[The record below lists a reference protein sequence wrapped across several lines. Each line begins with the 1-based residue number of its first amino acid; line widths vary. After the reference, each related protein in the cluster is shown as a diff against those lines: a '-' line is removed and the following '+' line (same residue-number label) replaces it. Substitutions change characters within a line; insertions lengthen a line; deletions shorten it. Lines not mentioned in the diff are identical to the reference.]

1 MPRRVTNLQRILSC
15 LVNNRRLCD
24 DCLSSASGVMPRQTV
39 NRLCREN
46 VHLISQCDDSLCEG
60 QCRKAYKIL
69 RFLPQPE
76 AGTVHEDATGLIVSS
91 SPEIN
96 TSPKVDVILEDVET
110 AAHRGAVPP
119 KLTRADFSRKEYL
132 HANFNTIL
140 SRALQLPQADYLER
154 LSLDGLMDLKEITSN
169 VHAVIT
175 LKLTFALVDWLQ
187 ASLNLTPGQAA
198 ALHDATDAVRPF
210 ESGFDLD
217 SSDPDVI
224 AEVKG
229 NVPVKGGTVFGAA
242 QLRGLTND
250 VLQMFGLPPAGR
262 TVEGMSG
269 RAKIRRPNL
278 GNALKFLGVFDSPRI
293 RSAAGKWMETFRKA
307 HPGHKIQ
314 LAEDVTHFQPDTV
327 YVVFLTPESSE
338 EQGDQADA
346 P

>member
-1 MPRRVTNLQRILSC
+1 
-15 LVNNRRLCD
+15 
-24 DCLSSASGVMPRQTV
+24 
-39 NRLCREN
+39 
-46 VHLISQCDDSLCEG
+46 
-60 QCRKAYKIL
+60 
-69 RFLPQPE
+69 
-76 AGTVHEDATGLIVSS
+76 
-91 SPEIN
+91 
-96 TSPKVDVILEDVET
+96 VDVILEEVEM
-110 AAHRGAVPP
+110 AAPRAAVQP

-140 SRALQLPQADYLER
+140 ARALQLPQADYLER

-187 ASLNLTPGQAA
+187 ASLKLTPGQAA

-217 SSDPDVI
+217 SSDPDLI

-250 VLQMFGLPPAGR
+250 VRQMFGLPPTGR
-262 TVEGMSG
+262 SVDTLST
-269 RAKIRRPNL
+269 RAKIHRPNL

-307 HPGHKIQ
+307 HPGHKVQ

-327 YVVFLTPESSE
+327 YVVFLTLASNE
-338 EQGDQADA
+338 EPGDQADA